1 MVGFQS
7 QKAAADLNEMIPL
20 IYQPVSVLLPL
31 LLLELIHLSL
41 NVFAAQTK

>member
-1 MVGFQS
+1 MVDFQS
-7 QKAAADLNEMIPL
+7 PKAAAVLNESIPL

-31 LLLELIHLSL
+31 LLLGLIHLSL